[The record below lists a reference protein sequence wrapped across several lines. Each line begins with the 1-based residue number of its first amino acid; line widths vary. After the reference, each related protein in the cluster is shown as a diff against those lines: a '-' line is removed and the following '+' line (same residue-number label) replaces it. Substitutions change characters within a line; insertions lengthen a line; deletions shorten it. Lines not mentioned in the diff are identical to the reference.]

1 MERNVAHG
9 CELPCDEF
17 DVSGHRFPCIR
28 ERQVLTTG
36 GKRFAELANL
46 TGFKAALSAA
56 LKVRLTVQKET
67 LKRLVRDE
75 LRTAMH
81 VKALS

>member
-1 MERNVAHG
+1 MDATFHMMSLISADIGFHVFMR
-9 CELPCDEF
+9 D
-17 DVSGHRFPCIR
+17 RF
-28 ERQVLTTG
+28 LTTTG

-46 TGFKAALSAA
+46 TGFKAALYAA

>member
-36 GKRFAELANL
+36 GKRFAKLASL
-46 TGFKAALSAA
+46 TGLKAAFSAA
-56 LKVRLTVQKET
+56 
-67 LKRLVRDE
+67 
-75 LRTAMH
+75 
-81 VKALS
+81 